1 MADNLEPITIN
12 PLITGSNVA
21 SAISTGNYSSSL
33 ALNNNSGLGSIS
45 TSLTG
50 LGPGG
55 KPGESMMAQTSATLP
70 SLVPGGKPGESMM
83 AQTSAA
89 KSVTASAF
97 GAITS
102 SFKPLTAGK
111 PQNLTVIA
119 AQNAKAQAASQ
130 ALSPQSTAL
139 ALATINALAL
149 GGKNSI
155 ISGATAGLLKQGIG
169 ISNTL
174 TSGQSLNQGQITSA
188 ISAIGVATG
197 GTSPQARQTASL
209 LGQSIGIGQTLS
221 SGKSLSAGQIGS
233 LALALNSTQGKNAIN
248 TSLLTTGISAAA
260 TLSSG
265 KSLNQGQISGLVNAV
280 NQIGSPTGSRLNSST
295 TSLISQSIGIAA
307 AVSSGRQ
314 LSASQVSSAVTSS
327 INVLTTGTTTNRGKG
342 NGSGIG
348 ALPGGLSAI
357 AAITIGATVTGTKV
371 NTNQITNIATNSV
384 INSVPGLRPWGQVI
398 KLASTS
404 AMNKVPKQAVV
415 KSTTATRSTG
425 AARNAV
431 NNASSEVS
439 DANLASWRQTVAQQ
453 ESPTS
458 GSWMQSSIPPA
469 PSLATSATSTLEPG
483 DAAALTASV
492 NAINVGGSAPAK
504 LPMVSTGSVDR
515 NQVNSQVSSMFSSNR
530 IQLPNFSGVPPAPA
544 PTSSNP
550 AVLQAAAEASAA
562 ETAATPTPTTVGK
575 TEEYLAM
582 KKDYDIKL
590 AMYKD
595 ELRSLQNKVKEAKN
609 NLPEGDPEIES
620 LRRQGRERGKTILAW
635 EKEAAAALEV
645 KRQAAMMV

>member
-1 MADNLEPITIN
+1 MADNLEPITID

-70 SLVPGGKPGESMM
+70 SLLPVGKPGESMM

-102 SFKPLTAGK
+102 SFKPLEAGK

-139 ALATINALAL
+139 ALATINALAS
-149 GGKNSI
+149 GGKNSV
-155 ISGATAGLLKQGIG
+155 ISGATAGLLAQGIG

-174 TSGQSLNQGQITSA
+174 TSGQSLNQGQITSV

-221 SGKSLSAGQIGS
+221 SGKSLSAGQLTS
-233 LALALNSTQGKNAIN
+233 LALTLNSTQGKNAIN
-248 TSLLTTGISAAA
+248 TSLLTTGISAAT

-280 NQIGSPTGSRLNSST
+280 NQIGSPTNRLNAST
-295 TSLISQSIGIAA
+295 TSLLSQSIGIAA
-307 AVSSGRQ
+307 TVSSGKQ

-327 INVLTTGTTTNRGKG
+327 INVLTYGTSNKRG

-357 AAITIGATVTGTKV
+357 AAITIGAAVTNTSV
-371 NTNQITNIATNSV
+371 NSNQITNIATNSV
-384 INSVPGLRPWGQVI
+384 INSVPGLQPWGQVI
-398 KLASTS
+398 RLASTS
-404 AMNKVPKQAVV
+404 AMNKAPNQAIV
-415 KSTTATRSTG
+415 KSTTATLSTG
-425 AARNAV
+425 ASRNAV
-431 NNASSEVS
+431 NNASSDVS

-562 ETAATPTPTTVGK
+562 ETTTPTPTSTTVGK

-582 KKDYDIKL
+582 KKDYDAKL

-595 ELRSLQNKVKEAKN
+595 ELRSLQDKVKQAKN

-620 LRRQGRERGKTILAW
+620 LRRQGRERGKIILAW

-645 KRQAAMMV
+645 KRQEAMLV